1 MALFAEASG
10 SNPVAMIIVLVFVMF
25 GIRNICRFLSG
36 NKTARDATKQG
47 GMFILRNLFKK

>member
-1 MALFAEASG
+1 MYLFAEASG
-10 SNPVAMIIVLVFVMF
+10 SNPVAMIIVFVFVML

-47 GMFILRNLFKK
+47 GMFILRSLFKK

>member
-1 MALFAEASG
+1 MYLLAEASG
-10 SNPVAMIIVLVFVMF
+10 SNPVAMILVFLIMML

-47 GMFILRNLFKK
+47 GLFVLRRLFKK